1 MQGVHWIV
9 DAHGCEPSALRDR
22 RRLEA
27 LFARCVAE
35 LALTPVS
42 DAVWHTFPEP
52 GGITG
57 LLPLAESHLAC
68 HSFPEHGSLCLD
80 LFCCRPRG
88 AWDVAGLLTS
98 LLGATHV
105 DVRCLER
112 RYEAKDLADA
122 TLAAVAQVRTDRV
135 R

>member
-9 DAHGCEPSALRDR
+9 DAHGCDPSALRDS

-27 LFARCVAE
+27 LFGRCIAD
-35 LALTPVS
+35 LALTPVGA
-42 DAVWHTFPEP
+42 AVWHTFPAP

-57 LLPLAESHLAC
+57 IQPLAESHLAC
-68 HSFPEHGSLCLD
+68 HSFPEHGSFCLD

-88 AWDVAGLLTS
+88 AWDVAALLS
-98 LLGATHV
+98 SALGATHV

-112 RYEAKDLADA
+112 RYVPGTAADVLAGTA
-122 TLAAVAQVRTDRV
+122 SCVR
-135 R
+135 

>member
-9 DAHGCEPSALRDR
+9 DAHGCDPAALRDR
-22 RRLEA
+22 HRLEA
-27 LFARCVAE
+27 LFARCIAD
-35 LALTPVS
+35 LALTPVA
-42 DAVWHTFPEP
+42 DAVWHTFPSP

-88 AWDVAGLLTS
+88 AWDVAALLTS
-98 LLGATHV
+98 LLGATDV

-112 RYEAKDLADA
+112 RYEPASAGDA
-122 TLAAVAQVRTDRV
+122 VLTAVARPRTDRA

>member
-9 DAHGCEPSALRDR
+9 DAHGCDPSALRDR

-27 LFARCVAE
+27 LFARCVAD
-35 LALTPVS
+35 LALTPVG
-42 DAVWHTFPEP
+42 DAVWHTFPAP

-88 AWDVAGLLTS
+88 AWDVAALLTS
-98 LLGATHV
+98 MVGATAV
-105 DVRCLER
+105 DVRSLER
-112 RYEAKDLADA
+112 RYEPAASADA
-122 TLAAVAQVRTDRV
+122 TLAAVAHAQTDRV